1 MVVRMTMT
9 TVPVWLEVDGERV
22 AEALQQAGEHLG
34 LGEGGVFLDFSA
46 VRRID
51 PRSLAAL
58 GKLAGMADAKAVKV
72 SLRGVKVDI
81 YRVLKLSRLTSR
93 FTFVA

>member
-1 MVVRMTMT
+1 MTMT
-9 TVPVWLEVDGERV
+9 TVPVWFEIDGEHV
-22 AEALQQAGEHLG
+22 VEGLQQACEKLG
-34 LGEGGVFLDFSA
+34 LAEGDVLLDFSA

-51 PRSLAAL
+51 PRALAAL
-58 GKLAGMADAKAVKV
+58 GKLAGMADAKAVKI

-93 FTFVA
+93 FSFLT